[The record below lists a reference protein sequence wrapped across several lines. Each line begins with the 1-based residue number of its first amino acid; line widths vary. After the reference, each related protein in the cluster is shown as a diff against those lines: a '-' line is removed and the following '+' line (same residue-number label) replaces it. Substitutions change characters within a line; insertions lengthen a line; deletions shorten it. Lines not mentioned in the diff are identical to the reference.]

1 MSRYLLYELAGALIH
16 PTKALGDRVHEDNL
30 LAVAVRMAA
39 GTRQRA
45 DVVAGEEVGFWRR

>member
-30 LAVAVRMAA
+30 LGSRGEDGGGDPTA
-39 GTRQRA
+39 G
-45 DVVAGEEVGFWRR
+45 